1 MPIIIQFR
9 YASVAKEKWYVVW
22 EGKKPGIY
30 TNWDDT
36 KRQVHGHPGAK
47 YQSFKTKWAA
57 DEAFRVGPDSF
68 QDLRA
73 KVLPKQVENS
83 LSVDAAC
90 SGNPGIVEY
99 QGVYTDTNSQVFHKK
114 IDGIGTN
121 NCGEFLAIV
130 HALAWQKEQN
140 CNIPIYS
147 DSDVAIGWV
156 KQKKCKTTLERT
168 ADTAPIFHLIERA
181 EAWLNE
187 NPIRCDLLKWLT
199 KDWGEIPAD
208 FGRKG

>member
-1 MPIIIQFR
+1 M
-9 YASVAKEKWYVVW
+9 
-22 EGKKPGIY
+22 
-30 TNWDDT
+30 
-36 KRQVHGHPGAK
+36 
-47 YQSFKTKWAA
+47 
-57 DEAFRVGPDSF
+57 
-68 QDLRA
+68 
-73 KVLPKQVENS
+73 
-83 LSVDAAC
+83 
-90 SGNPGIVEY
+90 EY

-208 FGRKG
+208 FAEKVSFMLKYGKSMKLNKKEAFCILIQMKNTILSLVKC